1 MDTEKKIIFLSNELC
16 RKDAFEGNAHQNI
29 ADQIAKII
37 GKDIDRHIIGIEG
50 GWGAGKSNLIS
61 LVNIKLNGDTVYEKG
76 FNHKNSPYPFFI
88 YDAWGHQ
95 SDFQRRAILEEL
107 TNDLT
112 NEKKILDEKKWERK
126 LQELL
131 AKRKKT
137 STKEVPK
144 LGVGLI
150 ASIVMAIITPL
161 VTFVV
166 GLIPEGR
173 WCIRVLTAL
182 LPYFIVVLIAICN
195 RRKSLIRNGQDCTWS
210 NILYELFLVYKDQ
223 IKENETYTT
232 ISEKEPSSS
241 EFKKW
246 MDEVDSDLGK
256 FNKTLIIVFDNM
268 DRLPSH
274 IVESLWS
281 SIHSFFSDKTYN
293 NIKVLIP
300 FDRCHVQQAF
310 KNEDIKDECF
320 GNDFINK
327 TFDVVFRVPPPIM
340 RGWQQYMSDM
350 WKKAFGDDA
359 ELSISVIQIY
369 DALSKNH
376 TPRKIIAFI
385 NEMAAVKM
393 TMRDEIPDRYIALFI
408 FGKEHIDKNP
418 IAQLLEPDYM
428 GDVKFE
434 YEKDPDTIKYISALY
449 YQLPVEK
456 ALDVVFTREATDALN
471 SGNAERLHEI
481 MEHIELSA
489 ILGNAILKVTS
500 IEKASYTLAALDQYY
515 GYKSYQEI
523 PEWLKKIW
531 GDLYQRCK
539 NDEVKWNVIKPFHM
553 ELFAHLHD
561 VQLADNIINGYLSIE
576 DSEWDARL
584 YVESIDKLRV
594 NNDIIDKKLNKYKRK
609 IAPKV
614 FIELL
619 RYTKKNYEKYG
630 VLFDLQEL
638 DNYLASLEQNDVM
651 SLNVIPNIILSE
663 KEEFSKYKAKLKEW
677 IGNSSTMEAS
687 GLGILFMRLKEVS
700 EKPITFND
708 VFNDIRITNAW
719 NALKGSDNP
728 FKYDL
733 LAMRIA
739 RGNAFSSAYVN
750 TFQEVL
756 NSNSSGDIEGVSKV
770 IEYYLNY
777 GTLTTNSTYYK
788 DYTLVVKVH
797 EYLTKNK
804 VGISK
809 ATILDC
815 LYHFDETVVDYGIS
829 QTLLFE
835 RLDGWSKFVK
845 AGEINI
851 EKLPSGLLEV
861 VKDSELETAKIIRTA
876 CDEYYTS
883 LSQEQWKE
891 HILNEDN
898 TFGIWKEYHPKRY
911 QENFD
916 ALKSVLKEYAN
927 GTESTQPEKSLMTE
941 WLEVC
946 IEVKHSV
953 KALFNEISSI
963 LKKDSAITKAKLLF
977 FGAWI
982 LEYTEPERQKDF
994 VEKLIPS
1001 EIIDSDVVSFI
1012 ASHIDRLKE
1021 CVIPEDFKE
1030 KIKHLA
1036 ETSMKGE
1043 ESIGIICDT
1052 YGIVIEEP
1060 ESAENSGK

>member
-1 MDTEKKIIFLSNELC
+1 MDRDNRIKLLNNEPC
-16 RKDAFEGNAHQNI
+16 RKDAFEGQAHQNI
-29 ADQIAKII
+29 AEHVANII
-37 GKDIDRHIIGIEG
+37 KEDNDRHIIGIEG
-50 GWGAGKSNLIS
+50 GWGSGKSNLIS
-61 LVNIKLNGDTVYEKG
+61 LVNIELNGDKVYEKG
-76 FNHKNSPYPFFI
+76 FDHKNSPYPFFI

-95 SDFQRRAILEEL
+95 ADFQRRAILEEL
-107 TNDLT
+107 THDLT
-112 NEKKILDEKKWERK
+112 NKKKILEEEKWKRK

-144 LGVGLI
+144 MGVGLI
-150 ASIVMAIITPL
+150 ASFVMAIITPL
-161 VTFVV
+161 VTYIV
-166 GLIPEGR
+166 GLIPE
-173 WCIRVLTAL
+173 VLWYIKILAAI
-182 LPYFIVVLIAICN
+182 LPYIVVVLIAIRN
-195 RRKSLIRNGQDCTWS
+195 RRRSLIRNGQECTWS
-210 NILYELFLVYKDQ
+210 NILFELFLVYKDQ

-232 ISEKEPSSS
+232 ISEKEPSSA

-246 MDEVDSDLGK
+246 MDEVDSDLGLV
-256 FNKTLIIVFDNM
+256 NKTLIIVFDNM

-300 FDRCHVQQAF
+300 FDRRHVQQAF

-350 WKKAFGDDA
+350 WKEAFGKDA

-369 DALSKNH
+369 DAFNKNH

-385 NEMAAVKM
+385 NEFASIKM
-393 TMRDEIPDRYIALFI
+393 TMQGDIPDRYIALFI
-408 FGKEHIDKNP
+408 FGKEEIEKHPID
-418 IAQLLEPDYM
+418 QLLNPTYM
-428 GDVKFE
+428 EEVQFE
-434 YEKDPDTIKYISALY
+434 YGKDSNTIKFLSALY

-456 ALDVVFTREATDALN
+456 ALDVVFTQEATDALN
-471 SGNAERLHEI
+471 SGNAERLHEM

-489 ILGNAILKVTS
+489 ILGKAILKVTN
-500 IEKASYTLAALDQYY
+500 IEKASNTLASLDEFY
-515 GYKSYQEI
+515 GYSRFEDI
-523 PEWLKKIW
+523 PKWLIKIW
-531 GDLYQRCK
+531 EDLYQRCK
-539 NDEVKWNVIKPFHM
+539 NDEVEWNEIKPFHA
-553 ELFAHLHD
+553 ELFTHLHD
-561 VQLADNIINGYLSIE
+561 EQLADDIINGYLSIE
-576 DSEWDARL
+576 DSKWDARL

-609 IAPKV
+609 IASKL
-614 FIELL
+614 FLELL

-630 VLFDLQEL
+630 VLYDFKEL
-638 DNYLASLEQNDVM
+638 DNYLAGLEQNDVLSM
-651 SLNVIPNIILSE
+651 NVIPYIIHSE
-663 KEEFSKYKAKLKEW
+663 KEEFSKYKAKLREW
-677 IGNSSTMEAS
+677 IGNSSSMEAA
-687 GLGILFMRLKEVS
+687 GVGILFMRLKEVS

-719 NALKGSDNP
+719 NDLKGSDNL
-728 FKYDL
+728 FRYDL

-739 RGNAFSSAYVN
+739 RGSAFSSAYVN

-788 DYTLVVKVH
+788 DYPLVVKVH

-898 TFGIWKEYHPKRY
+898 TFGIWKKYHPKRY

-982 LEYTEPERQKDF
+982 LKYTEPERQKDF

-1060 ESAENSGK
+1060 ESADNQGE